1 MPLMETLRRIGPL
14 VPGLL
19 LLGASLSLFSMFAF
33 VDSTSWFPY
42 IFWGVGILSLIFGTV
57 VFGIQ
62 LIELTPTW
70 LLSGL
75 IMLVSALFLACAYSW
90 ALPVEDD
97 LLVIHPSGI
106 PLMFSIIWFV
116 LATVTAFRTL
126 KQRAFSTL

>member
-1 MPLMETLRRIGPL
+1 
-14 VPGLL
+14 
-19 LLGASLSLFSMFAF
+19 MFAF

>member
-19 LLGASLSLFSMFAF
+19 LLGASLSLFEMF
-33 VDSTSWFPY
+33 SL
-42 IFWGVGILSLIFGTV
+42 ILWGVGILSLIFGTV

-62 LIELTPTW
+62 LIELTPTR

-75 IMLVSALFLACAYSW
+75 IMLVSALFLACAYAR

-106 PLMFSIIWFV
+106 PVIFSLIWFV
-116 LATVTAFRTL
+116 FAAATAFRTL
-126 KQRAFSTL
+126 KQRAFNAL